1 MTPALRLRS
10 DEHLVKR
17 FRAGDEDAFAA
28 IHERHARRLHATA
41 ARALRAHGGDP
52 EGVVQEAF
60 LRAHRALR
68 ADERPVELKPWL
80 HRIVRN
86 LCLDELRRTRPVALQ
101 DEDQLAAG
109 EDVYATLSRRHELR
123 ALIDDLADL
132 PEQQRTALLMR
143 ELDGLSHDEV
153 ASVLEVTPQAS
164 RQLVK
169 RARISL
175 NAAAQARDAACH
187 DIREDL
193 LAAHDEKRRPSEH
206 ALRHVKRCSACAEFR
221 ANLKATRNRLRVL
234 VPPLGFGPL
243 GGLLSAVGGG
253 GGVTAKLVAGGCCAV
268 LAAGGATAWVA
279 GQKEVVRDRA
289 PAAEVGGKAI
299 SGAPIRAGS
308 TLPPDVA
315 IAKLTV
321 ALPAGQRTFKRE
333 TARVSCP
340 PGMAVAGLAQP
351 RTQDGKAALRRLRM
365 YQMTTADVRR
375 LERGKPPRTLTIE
388 YAARRL
394 DQPVVIS
401 VGTFCK
407 RR

>member
-28 IHERHARRLHATA
+28 IHERHARRLHAAA
-41 ARALRAHGGDP
+41 ARTLRAHGGDP

-86 LCLDELRRTRPVALQ
+86 LCLDELRRTRPVALE
-101 DEDQLAAG
+101 DENRLAAG

-132 PEQQRTALLMR
+132 PEQQRAALLMR

-153 ASVLEVTPQAS
+153 AGVLEVSPQAS

-175 NAAAQARDAACH
+175 TAAAQARDAACH

-193 LAAHDEKRRPSEH
+193 LTAHDEKRRPSEH

-253 GGVTAKLVAGGCCAV
+253 GGVTAKVVAGACCAV
-268 LAAGGATAWVA
+268 LATGGATAWVA
-279 GQKEVVRDRA
+279 GQRDVVRDRA
-289 PAAEVGGKAI
+289 PAAEGGGKAI
-299 SGAPIRAGS
+299 MGAPIRAG
-308 TLPPDVA
+308 TKLPPDIA
-315 IAKLTV
+315 IATLTV
-321 ALPAGQRTFKRE
+321 ELPAGQRTFKRE
-333 TARVSCP
+333 TERVSCP
-340 PGMAVAGLAQP
+340 SGMAFAGLAQA
-351 RTQDGKAALRRLRM
+351 RTEDGRLAAAKLRM
-365 YQMTTADVRR
+365 YQITSADYRR
-375 LERGKPPRTLTIE
+375 LQRKRPARTTTIE
-388 YAARRL
+388 YAAARL
-394 DQPVVIS
+394 DAPVV
-401 VGTFCK
+401 VKLGTLCK

>member
-17 FRAGDEDAFAA
+17 FRAGHEDAFEA
-28 IHERHARRLHATA
+28 IHERHARRLHAAA
-41 ARALRAHGGDP
+41 ARTLRAHGGDP

-86 LCLDELRRTRPVALQ
+86 LCLDELRRTRTVALE

-132 PEQQRTALLMR
+132 PEQQRAALLMR

-153 ASVLEVTPQAS
+153 AGVLEITPQAS

-175 NAAAQARDAACH
+175 TAAAQARDAACH

-193 LAAHDEKRRPSEH
+193 LTAHDERRRPSEH
-206 ALRHVKRCSACAEFR
+206 ALRHVRRCSACAEFR
-221 ANLKATRNRLRVL
+221 ANLKATRSRLRVL

-253 GGVTAKLVAGGCCAV
+253 GGVTAKVVAGSCCAV

-279 GQKEVVRDRA
+279 GQRDVVRDRA
-289 PAAEVGGKAI
+289 TATEAGGKQLI
-299 SGAPIRAGS
+299 GAPIRAGTKLPS
-308 TLPPDVA
+308 TVA
-315 IAKLTV
+315 IATLTV
-321 ALPAGQRTFKRE
+321 ELPAGQRTLRRE
-333 TARVSCP
+333 TARVRCP
-340 PGMAVAGLAQP
+340 SGMAAAGLAQP
-351 RTQDGKAALRRLRM
+351 RTQDGKVALGRLRM
-365 YQMTTADVRR
+365 YQLSDADVRR
-375 LERGKPPRTLTIE
+375 LERGAPARSTTIE

-394 DQPVVIS
+394 DRPVVIS
-401 VGTFCK
+401 LGTLCK